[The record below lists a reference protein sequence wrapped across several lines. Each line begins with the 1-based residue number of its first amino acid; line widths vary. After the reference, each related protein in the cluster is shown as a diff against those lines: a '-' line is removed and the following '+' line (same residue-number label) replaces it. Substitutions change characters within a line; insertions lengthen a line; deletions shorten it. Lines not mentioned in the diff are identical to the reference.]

1 MTTTEAPAAPTRSQA
16 LGVSLRIV
24 GAAVLV
30 GAATIGVLSRLAMHL
45 LARLNPEATGLI
57 SDDGFEMGRFTL
69 SGSLNLMVVG
79 LAFGLLS
86 GVLYLLLEPL
96 LIGPGW
102 FRTLSL
108 SVGAGTVAATQ
119 LVHSDGVDFR
129 LLEPLALAVAMFVL
143 LPMLHIA
150 LVERWA
156 VRIRRVNG
164 VPARQAGPTIGWIL
178 RGLLAVWFVFAVASV
193 IGDVQVLTDVAG

>member
-45 LARLNPEATGLI
+45 LARLNPEATGLT

-164 VPARQAGPTIGWIL
+164 APARQAGPTIGWIL